1 MTRERMN
8 ELAQCLEEKAEGV
21 DTGAYG
27 EEDHGGDN
35 DRWCVDLRSAA
46 KKFRAGRIDDFTG
59 SELEEIH
66 CGSDA
71 NDNEMDELYTESE
84 EA

>member
-1 MTRERMN
+1 MTQERMN

-21 DTGAYG
+21 ETGAYG
-27 EEDHGGDN
+27 DEDHGGDN

-46 KKFRAGRIDDFTG
+46 KKLRAGVLNDFTG
-59 SELEEIH
+59 SELEEIG

-71 NDNEMDELYTESE
+71 DESEMDELYTESE